1 MSAANPSVS
10 LVLAVTS
17 DTAFLNLKGMPNLIR
32 AFESLA
38 VLLPS
43 QKIIVAA
50 TPKDATVVRELLGS
64 SNIRFELLNPQTLE
78 PAILAPSLENLLGRF
93 QAVLIH
99 DASRPLTS
107 RAQFEGVIA
116 AFNEKTDAVRP
127 VMAFT
132 ETLKILDADSV
143 IKKTLDRSSVLR
155 ISTPELIRISAID
168 FTGSDC
174 GWFLPL
180 RKDARISHIEASPD
194 GLRINTEED
203 RNFMELQAT

>member
-1 MSAANPSVS
+1 MSATNPSVS
-10 LVLAVTS
+10 LVLAVTA

-32 AFESLA
+32 AFDSLA
-38 VLLPS
+38 ALFPS

-50 TPKDATVVRELLGS
+50 TPTDATTVRELLES
-64 SNIRFELLNPQTLE
+64 SNVNFELLISQTLE
-78 PAILAPSLENLLGRF
+78 PTALASSLEGFLRNV

-107 RAQFEGVIA
+107 TGQFEGVLA
-116 AFNEKTDAVRP
+116 GFNDETDAVRP

-155 ISTPELIRISAID
+155 ISTPELIRVSAIN
-168 FTGSDC
+168 FAGADC

-180 RKDARISHIEASPD
+180 RKGSRTTHIEASPD

-203 RNFMELQAT
+203 RNLMELHAT